1 MMMLLCMEEV
11 PFVMLYLAWDREIN
25 ISLYFCDVF
34 VWKGGP
40 RPRTSSR
47 CYHGNKSAATF
58 KKGIFVHPPE
68 RLTTCKI
75 WRGLKIFISQDVWF
89 LQRLVLKG
97 LIIVRVWPFSCVTK
111 NSFNYFIFGKFNPN
125 LRPFPVEKLMKNKPN
140 LCNSFWWLR
149 SKRRIS

>member
-1 MMMLLCMEEV
+1 
-11 PFVMLYLAWDREIN
+11 MLYLAWDRGIN

-34 VWKGGP
+34 VWKRAP
-40 RPRTSSR
+40 RPQTSSR
-47 CYHGNKSAATF
+47 CYHGNKSAMTF
-58 KKGIFVHPPE
+58 KRCIFVHPHWAPNCVQN
-68 RLTTCKI
+68 LKG
-75 WRGLKIFISQDVWF
+75 GLKFFISQDVWF

-125 LRPFPVEKLMKNKPN
+125 LRTFPRVKLMNNKPN

-149 SKRRIS
+149 SKRRII